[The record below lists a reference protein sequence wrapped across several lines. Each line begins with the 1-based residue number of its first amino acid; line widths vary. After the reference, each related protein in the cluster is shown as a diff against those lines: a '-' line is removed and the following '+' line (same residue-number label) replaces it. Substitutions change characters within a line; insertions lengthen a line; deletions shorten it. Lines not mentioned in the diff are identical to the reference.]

1 MVKIDHRGI
10 VIKSAKGDVS
20 VAQCVI
26 KPDCSDSV
34 VRSQ

>member
-1 MVKIDHRGI
+1 MVKIDRRGM
-10 VIKSAKGDVS
+10 VIKSAKEDVS

-26 KPDCSDSV
+26 EPDCSDSV

>member
-1 MVKIDHRGI
+1 MVNIDHRGI
-10 VIKSAKGDVS
+10 VIKSAKDVS

-26 KPDCSDSV
+26 IPDCSDLV